1 MFNDERNSTS
11 DTSSTNSSYH
21 ASIDPMRPRAEH
33 PSSHRL
39 PRLAAALGG
48 QDLWASML
56 ASIRQLSSPP
66 NPMRNT
72 PDLSRRPRS
81 GGMPSRSSKRA
92 GGKVRTYTVTIVE
105 ELSNSRFSRRWR
117 DPTLCNYQ
125 ERVWSPCVARVPGR
139 CALSGKRISRD
150 SGLSSPRR
158 RTSEDTQRR
167 RHDSGQRTGQ
177 GLRSRLIR
185 TAVDVC
191 RFEIFSEAL
200 PGCWSLQR
208 CAPTYDR
215 RGSA

>member
-1 MFNDERNSTS
+1 VTTAKSSRNSVVIRLNRCSIAASLLAEERTAMFNDERNSTS

-39 PRLAAALGG
+39 PRLAAAPGG

-105 ELSNSRFSRRWR
+105 ELSTLLPALARPDTLQLPGAGLVAVCCSR
-117 DPTLCNYQ
+117 
-125 ERVWSPCVARVPGR
+125 AR
-139 CALSGKRISRD
+139 A
-150 SGLSSPRR
+150 
-158 RTSEDTQRR
+158 
-167 RHDSGQRTGQ
+167 
-177 GLRSRLIR
+177 LRSVWQAHQPRLRSIFPEAADQR
-185 TAVDVC
+185 GHSTAT
-191 RFEIFSEAL
+191 
-200 PGCWSLQR
+200 P
-208 CAPTYDR
+208 
-215 RGSA
+215 